1 MRPISRPHAPGF
13 VLLFALSLLALTGC
27 SDSATSP
34 SPNPPHFVEFAPVI
48 VGVELP
54 GSVRAGDTVEG
65 EVTIA
70 LGGCDQALLPVV
82 ESVTP
87 THFRVRL
94 RASTPVGDDVV
105 CPAWAPIVPVPFEVV
120 ALNQGVLTID
130 IVGRETRRE
139 SVQVLPRG

>member
-13 VLLFALSLLALTGC
+13 ALLFALSILALTGC

-34 SPNPPHFVEFAPVI
+34 SPNPPHYVEFAPVI

-54 GSVRAGDTVEG
+54 AAVQAGATVEG
-65 EVTIA
+65 HAVIS
-70 LGGCDQALLPVV
+70 LVGCDQAELPIV

-87 THFRVRL
+87 THFRVRV
-94 RASTPVGDDVV
+94 RASTLVGDEVV
-105 CPAWAPIVPVPFEVV
+105 CLAWARTVQVPFEVV